1 MRVIEEMVEDYE
13 NKYKQLKIVCKK
25 QEGMIGKLQEE
36 IRERC
41 QSYLLEISKYKQTE
55 SASKL

>member
-13 NKYKQLKIVCKK
+13 NKYKQLKVVCKK
-25 QEGMIGKLQEE
+25 QEGMIGKLLEE